1 MRTPAAIAAAL
12 FAVAAPVAF
21 ADGGNSPNDP
31 NRTLFE
37 RHQEDLRAAGQAAA
51 IPVQWGGPGTWNGP
65 PRECWN
71 PRAGHF
77 EGVRE
82 NEFQDDL
89 DYSQCR
95 IKPGEG
101 YAYGNRYSAPG
112 YAYDDRAYA
121 YGKRECWNPRARHF
135 EGVREGEFQ
144 DDLDYSRC
152 RLVRDAYVE
161 PAPRRYYYYGR

>member
-1 MRTPAAIAAAL
+1 MRTHAVIAAAL
-12 FAVAAPVAF
+12 LAAAPVAF
-21 ADGGNSPNDP
+21 AEGGNSPNDP

-37 RHQEDLRAAGQAAA
+37 RHQDNLRASGQV
-51 IPVQWGGPGTWNGP
+51 PVQWGGPGSWNGP

-71 PRAGHF
+71 PRAGHY

-82 NEFQDDL
+82 NEFQNDL

-95 IKPGEG
+95 IKGSEA
-101 YAYGNRYSAPG
+101 YYGNRYYQAPAPG

-121 YGKRECWNPRARHF
+121 GKRECWNPRARHF

-152 RLVRDAYVE
+152 RLVREWVE
-161 PAPRRYYYYGR
+161 PAPRRYYYYGGR